1 MIAASLGYIF
11 SFATLEYMPFQNVYS
26 QLVPNRSNGLYQ
38 GFLRVFVYPSLWVA
52 SAIASITFFVQV
64 TLDLVPDW
72 RPAAL
77 AFCAALIPYNLDRI
91 LDTFVQKIPDRQTQD
106 FFRKPDVLVILVV
119 AAASTGIL
127 LYQAPLSVRW
137 VSLGGLVPL
146 IYGLPL
152 FPWRSSAKSIRW
164 YRLKDIPGAKAWL
177 VCGSI
182 TYAVVGLP
190 LGYAMQRPDLS
201 AVITALWLLIFI
213 GSNSH
218 MFDVRDV
225 ESDQQYGVSTLP
237 LLAGVDGA
245 RLILT
250 AFNALSLALLVWG
263 WTNGLSVPGDAIA
276 LPATLLTL
284 VYIWTLTPQTPRQVY
299 NIWIDGILF
308 LPTLLTVIL
317 PFLY

>member
-1 MIAASLGYIF
+1 
-11 SFATLEYMPFQNVYS
+11 MPFQDVYS
-26 QLVPNRSNGLYQ
+26 QLVFDRSNSLYQ

-52 SAIASITFFVQV
+52 GAIASLTFFVQI
-64 TLDLVPDW
+64 TLTLTPDW
-72 RPAAL
+72 RAAAL

-106 FFRKPDVLVILVV
+106 FFQNPGVLLILVV
-119 AAASTGIL
+119 AAASTGGLI
-127 LYQAPLSVRW
+127 YQAPPAVRW

-152 FPWRSSAKSIRW
+152 FPWRSAAKPIRW

-225 ESDQQYGVSTLP
+225 ESDRQYGVSTLP
-237 LLAGVDGA
+237 LLADVDGA

-250 AFNALSLALLVWG
+250 AFNGLSLVLLAWG
-263 WTNGLSVPGDAIA
+263 WMRGMEVPSGAIA

-284 VYIWTLTPQTPRQVY
+284 TYIWTLTPQTPRQVY

-308 LPTLLTVIL
+308 LPALITGVLELIS
-317 PFLY
+317 

>member
-1 MIAASLGYIF
+1 
-11 SFATLEYMPFQNVYS
+11 MPFQNVYS
-26 QLVPNRSNGLYQ
+26 QLVPGRLNSLYQ
-38 GFLRVFVYPSLWVA
+38 GFLRVFVYPNLWVA
-52 SAIASITFFVQV
+52 GAIASLTFFVQA
-64 TLDLVPDW
+64 TLGLASDW

-77 AFCAALIPYNLDRI
+77 TFCAALIPYNLDRI
-91 LDTFVQKIPDRQTQD
+91 LDTFVQKIPDHQTQA
-106 FFRKPDVLVILVV
+106 FFQKPGVLLILII

-127 LYQAPLSVRW
+127 LYQAPPAVRW

-182 TYAVVGLP
+182 AYAVVGLP

-237 LLAGVDGA
+237 LLAGVGGA

-250 AFNALSLALLVWG
+250 AFNALSLALLAWG
-263 WTNGLSVPGDAIA
+263 WSRELAVTSGAIA

-308 LPTLLTVIL
+308 LPALLTVIL
-317 PFLY
+317 PLLN

>member
-1 MIAASLGYIF
+1 M
-11 SFATLEYMPFQNVYS
+11 
-26 QLVPNRSNGLYQ
+26 
-38 GFLRVFVYPSLWVA
+38 YPSIWVA
-52 SAIASITFFVQV
+52 GAIASLTFFVQD
-64 TLDLVPDW
+64 TLALPPDW

-77 AFCAALIPYNLDRI
+77 IFCAALLPYNLDRV
-91 LDTFVQKIPDRQTQD
+91 LDTFIQKIPDSKTQA
-106 FFRKPDVLVILVV
+106 FFQRPAVLLILLG
-119 AAASTGIL
+119 AAVSTGTLI
-127 LYQAPLSVRW
+127 YQAPPSVRW

-152 FPWRSSAKSIRW
+152 FPWRSAAGTVRW
-164 YRLKDIPGAKAWL
+164 YRLKDIPGTKAWL

-201 AVITALWLLIFI
+201 VIMTALWLLIFI

-225 ESDQQYGVSTLP
+225 ESDRQQGVSTLP
-237 LLAGVDGA
+237 LLAGVGGT
-245 RLILT
+245 RVILT
-250 AFNALSLALLVWG
+250 VL
-263 WTNGLSVPGDAIA
+263 NGLSSVLLAWGWARDLQVPGLAIA

-284 VYIWTLTPQTPRQVY
+284 IYVWTLTPKTPRQVY

-308 LPTLLTVIL
+308 LPALLML
-317 PFLY
+317 GFR

>member
-1 MIAASLGYIF
+1 ML
-11 SFATLEYMPFQNVYS
+11 FQTVYS
-26 QLVPNRSNGLYQ
+26 QLLANRSNDLYRGLLQ
-38 GFLRVFVYPSLWVA
+38 IFVYPSIWVA
-52 SAIASITFFVQV
+52 GAIASLTFFVQD
-64 TLDLVPDW
+64 TLALPPDW

-77 AFCAALIPYNLDRI
+77 IFCAALLPYNLDRV
-91 LDTFVQKIPDRQTQD
+91 LDTFIQKIPDSQTQA
-106 FFRKPDVLVILVV
+106 FFQRPAVLLILLG
-119 AAASTGIL
+119 AAVSTGTLI
-127 LYQAPLSVRW
+127 YQAPPSVRW

-152 FPWRSSAKSIRW
+152 FPGRSAAGTVRW
-164 YRLKDIPGAKAWL
+164 YRLKDIPGTKAWL

-201 AVITALWLLIFI
+201 VIMTALWLLIFI

-225 ESDQQYGVSTLP
+225 ESDRQQGVSTLP
-237 LLAGVDGA
+237 LLAGVGGT
-245 RLILT
+245 RVILT
-250 AFNALSLALLVWG
+250 VL
-263 WTNGLSVPGDAIA
+263 NGLSSVLLAWAWTRDLQVPGVAIA

-284 VYIWTLTPQTPRQVY
+284 LYVWTLTPKTPRQVY

-308 LPTLLTVIL
+308 LPALLML
-317 PFLY
+317 GF

>member
-1 MIAASLGYIF
+1 
-11 SFATLEYMPFQNVYS
+11 MPPQDVPS
-26 QLVPNRSNGLYQ
+26 QPVPGPWKGLYQ
-38 GFLRVFVYPSLWVA
+38 GFLQAFVYPSLWVA
-52 SAIASITFFVQV
+52 GAIASLTFFVQA
-64 TLDLVPDW
+64 TLALDTDW

-77 AFCAALIPYNLDRI
+77 TFCAALIPYNLDRI
-91 LDTFVQKIPDRQTQD
+91 LDTFVQKIPDRQTQA
-106 FFRKPDVLVILVV
+106 FFQNPGVLLILLS
-119 AAASTGIL
+119 AAAGTGFL
-127 LYQAPLSVRW
+127 LYQAPLAVRW

-152 FPWRSSAKSIRW
+152 FPWRSAVGSIRW

-201 AVITALWLLIFI
+201 AAITALWLLIFI

-225 ESDQQYGVSTLP
+225 ESDRQYGVSTLP
-237 LLAGVDGA
+237 LLAGVEGA
-245 RLILT
+245 RIILT
-250 AFNALSLALLVWG
+250 AFNGLSFALLLWG
-263 WTNGLSVPGDAIA
+263 WTRGLAVPSSAIA

-284 VYIWTLTPQTPRQVY
+284 VYIWTLTPQTSRQVY

-308 LPTLLTVIL
+308 LPALLTGVL
-317 PFLY
+317 PLLN

>member
-1 MIAASLGYIF
+1 ML
-11 SFATLEYMPFQNVYS
+11 FQTVYS
-26 QLVPNRSNGLYQ
+26 QLLANRSNELYRRLLQ
-38 GFLRVFVYPSLWVA
+38 IFVYPSIWVA
-52 SAIASITFFVQV
+52 GAIASLTFFVQD
-64 TLDLVPDW
+64 TLALPPDW

-77 AFCAALIPYNLDRI
+77 IFCAALLPYNLDRV
-91 LDTFVQKIPDRQTQD
+91 LDTFIQKIPDSKTQA
-106 FFRKPDVLVILVV
+106 FFQRPAVLLILLG
-119 AAASTGIL
+119 AAVSTGTLI
-127 LYQAPLSVRW
+127 YQAPPSVRW

-152 FPWRSSAKSIRW
+152 FPWRSAAGTVRW
-164 YRLKDIPGAKAWL
+164 YRLKDIPGTKAWL

-201 AVITALWLLIFI
+201 VIMTALWLLIFI

-225 ESDQQYGVSTLP
+225 ESDRQQGVSTLP
-237 LLAGVDGA
+237 LLAGVGGT
-245 RLILT
+245 RVILT
-250 AFNALSLALLVWG
+250 VL
-263 WTNGLSVPGDAIA
+263 NGLSSVLLAWGWARDLQVPGLAIA

-284 VYIWTLTPQTPRQVY
+284 IYVWTLTPKTPRQVY

-308 LPTLLTVIL
+308 LPALLML
-317 PFLY
+317 GFR